1 VPEIDVAIVGGGPAG
16 LATAIACKQGGLS
29 CLVIEKGSLVDAIR
43 RFPVNMVFFTTPDL
57 LEIGDVPLTTSRE
70 KPTRFEALKYYR
82 RVAALYQVPTRL
94 YQRVLEVKGV
104 NGHFELSSRFERER
118 EGEPEPIAAKHVVIA
133 TGYYDHPN
141 RLHVPGEERKKV
153 SHYYTEAHPYF
164 GLEVAVIGGANSAAE
179 CALDLYRS
187 GVKVTLVHR
196 GKELSTHIKYWVRPD
211 ILNRIERGE
220 VTAHLETEVEQ
231 ILPDR
236 LVLRKRSGE
245 RFEIRNDAVLALT
258 GYHPDYA
265 FLGSMGIE
273 VDSRTGKPA
282 TDPETCETN
291 VSGLFLAGGIVAG
304 KETNRIF
311 IENGRFHG
319 EKIAAHVSGRAG
331 RAGS

>member
-1 VPEIDVAIVGGGPAG
+1 MPELDVAIVGGGPAG
-16 LATAIACKQGGLS
+16 LATAIACEKRGLS
-29 CLVIEKGSLVDAIR
+29 SVVVEKGSLVDAIR

-82 RVAALYQVPTRL
+82 RVAELYRVPTRL
-94 YQRVLEVKGV
+94 YERVLEVKRV

-118 EGEPEPIAAKHVVIA
+118 EREPEPIAARNVVVA
-133 TGYYDHPN
+133 TGYYDNPN
-141 RLHVPGEERKKV
+141 RLHVPGEDSNKV
-153 SHYYTEAHPYF
+153 AHYYTEAHPYF

-179 CALDLYRS
+179 CALDLFRS

-211 ILNRIERGE
+211 ILNRIGRGE
-220 VTAHLETEVEQ
+220 VTAYLETEVGE

-236 LVLRKRSGE
+236 LRLRKKSGE
-245 RFEIRNDAVLALT
+245 PFEIRNDAVLALT
-258 GYHPDYA
+258 GYHPDYS

-273 VDSRTGKPA
+273 VDSKSGKPA
-282 TDPETCETN
+282 ADEKTCETN

-304 KETNRIF
+304 KETNQIF

-319 EKIAAHVSGRAG
+319 DKIAAHLAS
-331 RAGS
+331 S